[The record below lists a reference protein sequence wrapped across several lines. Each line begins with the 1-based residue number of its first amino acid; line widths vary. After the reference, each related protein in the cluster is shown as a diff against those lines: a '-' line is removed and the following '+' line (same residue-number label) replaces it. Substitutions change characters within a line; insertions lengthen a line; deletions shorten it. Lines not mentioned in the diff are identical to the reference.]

1 MSAYRVLVVDDS
13 ALNRK
18 VIRTVLLANGFEVL
32 EAKDG
37 LEAIEMA
44 TTWHPDLILMDVRMP
59 EMDGYEATRRLRALP
74 ETRDLPI
81 VAVTAQAMS
90 GEAERAREAGCD
102 GYLSKPIN
110 TRTLVDDIMVYLE
123 GDVA

>member
-123 GDVA
+123 GDAA

>member
-90 GEAERAREAGCD
+90 GEAKRAREAGCD